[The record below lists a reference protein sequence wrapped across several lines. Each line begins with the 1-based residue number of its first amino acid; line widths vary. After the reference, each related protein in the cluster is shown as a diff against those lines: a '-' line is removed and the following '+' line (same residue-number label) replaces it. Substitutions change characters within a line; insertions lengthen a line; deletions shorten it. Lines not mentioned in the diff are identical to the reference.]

1 MRSLNPLGGPL
12 CRQWGKRWRDSCGK
26 GWTSNS
32 ATRSHRSCFVFSGSK
47 CEACG
52 MSRFYLQPTQQVL
65 RKKEG
70 AGWRHTASFSI
81 TLLVH
86 NSEMLHG
93 AKSKIQLEKTKIHT
107 LLKRHLNRNQGLS
120 FSYHPQAFG
129 GSHPGWGVCLF
140 VCLFVSIGLGN
151 EPRAS

>member
-70 AGWRHTASFSI
+70 ASWRHTASFSI

-107 LLKRHLNRNQGLS
+107 LLKRHLNRNPRGYHFLIIHRLS
-120 FSYHPQAFG
+120 AVPILAGAF
-129 GSHPGWGVCLF
+129 VCLF
-140 VCLFVSIGLGN
+140 VCLFG
-151 EPRAS
+151 